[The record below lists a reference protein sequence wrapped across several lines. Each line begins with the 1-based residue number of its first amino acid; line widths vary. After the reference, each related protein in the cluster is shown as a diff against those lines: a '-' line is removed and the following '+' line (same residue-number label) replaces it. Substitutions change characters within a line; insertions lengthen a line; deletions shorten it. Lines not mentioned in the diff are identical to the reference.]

1 MTATPLTTM
10 AELGYSLEAQD
21 VLERMGIHNAR
32 ELLAVDR
39 IRFRY
44 LRGVGDKIRK
54 EIRLT
59 AKELARLRPDLTQGR
74 STAHDATR
82 RSAAP
87 SASTSWRRNCCRA
100 APPVMTGRKKPPS
113 PTTWAWTMRAGR
125 RLAQPGR
132 AAQACR
138 WTGARSPPR

>member
-1 MTATPLTTM
+1 TREGFTAFFAKALKRDYSQRYDNAEDMLRAWRTIFAARQTVHTGDGSAESGVAAIAMTATPLTTM

-39 IRFRY
+39 IKFRY

-59 AKELARLRPDLTQGR
+59 AKELARLRPD
-74 STAHDATR
+74 
-82 RSAAP
+82 
-87 SASTSWRRNCCRA
+87 
-100 APPVMTGRKKPPS
+100 
-113 PTTWAWTMRAGR
+113 
-125 RLAQPGR
+125 
-132 AAQACR
+132 
-138 WTGARSPPR
+138 

>member
-74 STAHDATR
+74 STVHDADEDVGR
-82 RSAAP
+82 RRQRQRAGGPAA
-87 SASTSWRRNCCRA
+87 A
-100 APPVMTGRKKPPS
+100 APP
-113 PTTWAWTMRAGR
+113 R
-125 RLAQPGR
+125 RR
-132 AAQACR
+132 
-138 WTGARSPPR
+138 

>member
-1 MTATPLTTM
+1 M
-10 AELGYSLEAQD
+10 AELGYSLEAID
-21 VLERMGIHNAR
+21 VLERMGIHNAE

-74 STAHDATR
+74 SLHDA
-82 RSAAP
+82 
-87 SASTSWRRNCCRA
+87 
-100 APPVMTGRKKPPS
+100 
-113 PTTWAWTMRAGR
+113 
-125 RLAQPGR
+125 
-132 AAQACR
+132 
-138 WTGARSPPR
+138 